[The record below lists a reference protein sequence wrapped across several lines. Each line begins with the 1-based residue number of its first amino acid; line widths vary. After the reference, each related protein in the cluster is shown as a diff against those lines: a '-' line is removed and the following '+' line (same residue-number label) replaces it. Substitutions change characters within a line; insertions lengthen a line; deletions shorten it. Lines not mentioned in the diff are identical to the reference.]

1 MRDHRR
7 SNHLLVLILLV
18 LVVWGYLGHLQRE
31 AQVILVRLRG
41 YLAALVTAATALSLA
56 RLVAKR

>member
-1 MRDHRR
+1 MRNHRR

-18 LVVWGYLGHLQRE
+18 LVVRSYLGHLQSE

-41 YLAALVTAATALSLA
+41 YLAALVTAAAALSLA